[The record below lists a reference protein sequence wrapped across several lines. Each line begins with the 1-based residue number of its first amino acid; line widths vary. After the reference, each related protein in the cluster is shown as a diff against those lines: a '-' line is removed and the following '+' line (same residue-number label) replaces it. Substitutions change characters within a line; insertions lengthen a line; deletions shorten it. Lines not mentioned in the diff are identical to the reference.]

1 MPGRSMQMTDITIPP
16 AALEAGARAMA
27 KAGYDFAAIE
37 IIDPY
42 TADADYWNYTTRA
55 AFVAMVE
62 ALPGMHVHETQRSWL
77 GGFSE
82 RKLMLPIPQEASDDQ

>member
-1 MPGRSMQMTDITIPP
+1 MTGITIPP

-42 TADADYWNYTTRA
+42 TADADYWNHTARA
-55 AFVAMVE
+55 AFLAMLT
-62 ALPGMHVHETQRSWL
+62 AWPGMRL
-77 GGFSE
+77 GKYRDVAGDPD
-82 RKLMLPIPQEASDDQ
+82 RIILPLPQENSDE